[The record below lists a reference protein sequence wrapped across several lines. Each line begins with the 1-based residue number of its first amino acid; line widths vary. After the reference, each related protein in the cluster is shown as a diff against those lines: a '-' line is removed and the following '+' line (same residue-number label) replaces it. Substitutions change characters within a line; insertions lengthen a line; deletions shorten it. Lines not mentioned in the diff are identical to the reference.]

1 MPKNILEEFFQSAPG
16 RTGAILTDSEGRAIF
31 EVNSNMKAP
40 SASTIKTLIM
50 AETARQIEAGTLS
63 ENMILSIPEDD
74 KLEDSILGLLGAQ
87 EYTLDDLVTMMIII
101 SDNTA
106 TNAVIDLV
114 TMEKVNSLA
123 RQLGMNETSLQR
135 KMLDWEAVK
144 QGRQNYTSPHDLATL
159 FRNIINNKL
168 PMCDWMMW
176 KLLHQKHSAKFTAH
190 LPENVLTAHKPGS
203 IDRLEADSGVIYLG
217 NEPFIWCVIVDDVP
231 NREGEEFIS
240 RATGACYEFLTSRPR
255 K

>member
-1 MPKNILEEFFQSAPG
+1 
-16 RTGAILTDSEGRAIF
+16 
-31 EVNSNMKAP
+31 
-40 SASTIKTLIM
+40 
-50 AETARQIEAGTLS
+50 
-63 ENMILSIPEDD
+63 
-74 KLEDSILGLLGAQ
+74 
-87 EYTLDDLVTMMIII
+87 
-101 SDNTA
+101 
-106 TNAVIDLV
+106 
-114 TMEKVNSLA
+114 
-123 RQLGMNETSLQR
+123 
-135 KMLDWEAVK
+135 MLDWEAVK
-144 QGRQNYTSPHDLATL
+144 QGRQNYTSPRDLAAL

-176 KLLHQKHSAKFTAH
+176 KLFHQKHSAKFTAH

>member
-1 MPKNILEEFFQSAPG
+1 MPKNILEEFFQHAPG
-16 RTGAILTDSEGRAIF
+16 RTGAILTDGEGRAIF
-31 EVNSNMKAP
+31 DFNSAMKAP

-50 AETARQIEAGTLS
+50 AETARQIEQGALDR
-63 ENMILSIPEDD
+63 NMIVAIPEDD
-74 KLEDSILGLLGAQ
+74 KLEDSILGLLGAR

-114 TMEKVNSLA
+114 TMEKVNLLA
-123 RQLGMNETSLQR
+123 GKLGMRETSLQR

-144 QGRQNYTSPHDLATL
+144 QGRQNYTSPRDLATL
-159 FRNIINNKL
+159 FGNIIQNKL

-176 KLLHQKHSAKFTAH
+176 KLSHQKHSTKFTAH
-190 LPENVLTAHKPGS
+190 LPEHVRVAHKPGS
-203 IDRLEADSGVIYLG
+203 IDRLEADSGVIYLD
-217 NEPFIWCVIVDDVP
+217 NEPFIWCVIVDDAP
-231 NREGEEFIS
+231 NRDGEEFIS
-240 RATGACYEFLTSRPR
+240 RATGVCYEFLTSRPT

>member
-1 MPKNILEEFFQSAPG
+1 MLKNVLEEFFQSAPG
-16 RTGAILTDSEGRAIF
+16 RTGAILTDSDGRMIF
-31 EVNSNMKAP
+31 EVNANMKAP

-50 AETARQIEAGTLS
+50 AETARQIEEGTLS
-63 ENMILSIPEDD
+63 GNMIVTIPEDD

-87 EYTLDDLVTMMIII
+87 DYTLDDLVTMMIII

-144 QGRQNYTSPHDLATL
+144 QGRQNYTSPRDLATL

-176 KLLHQKHSAKFTAH
+176 KLFHQKHSAKFTAH
-190 LPENVLTAHKPGS
+190 LPENVRTAHKPGS

-217 NEPFIWCVIVDDVP
+217 NDPFIWCVIVDDVP

-240 RATGACYEFLTSRPR
+240 RATGVCYEFLTSRPR
-255 K
+255 R

>member
-1 MPKNILEEFFQSAPG
+1 MLKNVLEEFFQSATG
-16 RTGAILTDSEGRAIF
+16 RTGAILTDSDGRMIF
-31 EVNSNMKAP
+31 EVNANMKAP

-50 AETARQIEAGTLS
+50 AETARQIEEGTLFG
-63 ENMILSIPEDD
+63 NMIVTIPEDD

-87 EYTLDDLVTMMIII
+87 DYTLDDLVTMMIII

-144 QGRQNYTSPHDLATL
+144 QGRQNYTSPRDLATL

-176 KLLHQKHSAKFTAH
+176 KLFHQKHSAKFTAH
-190 LPENVLTAHKPGS
+190 LPENVRTAHKPGS

-240 RATGACYEFLTSRPR
+240 RATGVCYEFLTSRPR
-255 K
+255 R